1 MSSEPVFPNYM
12 PVEDYLEFDGYR
24 DIRYEYVGGYLY
36 AMVGASRRHNLIVS
50 GISARLWQAAQG
62 TTCQVFSSAMRLRVA
77 SDVYYYPDIVVT
89 CRADDVAEHYIEHP
103 CLIVEVLSPA
113 TQSRDRGEK
122 LLAYRQI
129 DALKTF
135 LRDRGIQTMV
145 HYPYAIHNLPAYRHL
160 GYHPDDFPVANRLPH
175 ELLSLPIYPEIT
187 DEQVRYVSAT
197 IRDFYETPQ
206 QKNQ

>member
-103 CLIVEVLSPA
+103 CLIFEVLSPA

-135 LRDRGIQTMV
+135 LIVHQDDMRVERHWRDDSGTWQRVDVISPGAHIPLRCLDLELRLTDI
-145 HYPYAIHNLPAYRHL
+145 YANLPEA
-160 GYHPDDFPVANRLPH
+160 
-175 ELLSLPIYPEIT
+175 
-187 DEQVRYVSAT
+187 
-197 IRDFYETPQ
+197 
-206 QKNQ
+206 